1 MQNALIIK
9 NPLIVEQNNLKLYV
23 FKLNSEEIYNHFNV
37 SRRLHNKDEGYQRI
51 VKENK
56 IKEIKAYLGGKS
68 ADSYPSILPSNILIA
83 LDNIK
88 YDDKNNEL
96 IIQDNEDGYKGLI
109 IDGQHRAKGSYE
121 FDPKFELLVVGIGDL
136 DTKYQARLFIKIN
149 DTQTPLPASL
159 YMELISMTSD
169 EDIRN
174 NLDGENITAEQ
185 KAVEILRDLND
196 NDDSSLNNLI
206 AITGEERNKI
216 SLSSLA
222 PFIKEYIN
230 YTDGKF
236 KNYSFNQQVQIFK
249 NYFNAIKVV
258 FEDDWNNGTVF
269 KTTVYGGLLK
279 SLDDVF
285 HETHTMYKNFKE
297 NSIIYVLSKIQE
309 HKLKDLMAGI
319 GGGIQ
324 AQDTFSKKFTKLL
337 KDTLKNNGDF
347 GKLEL

>member
-68 ADSYPSILPSNILIA
+68 ADSYPSILPNNILIV

-149 DTQTPLPASL
+149 DTQAPLPASL

-169 EDIRN
+169 KDIRN

-222 PFIKEYIN
+222 PFIKKYIN

-309 HKLKDLMAGI
+309 HKLKDLMVGI
-319 GGGIQ
+319 GGGIT

>member
-297 NSIIYVLSKIQE
+297 NSI
-309 HKLKDLMAGI
+309 
-319 GGGIQ
+319 
-324 AQDTFSKKFTKLL
+324 
-337 KDTLKNNGDF
+337 
-347 GKLEL
+347 